1 MDIKEIIASV
11 FSTAVK
17 VVVAVIAIMYIY
29 KYMGM
34 AYDYGYRLFSEKP
47 VSEGSGIV
55 VTVTIGED
63 HSTRDIGKMLEEK
76 GLIRDGVLFIL
87 QELASE
93 HRGEIKPGKY
103 DLSTSMTAEEMI
115 TIMSGNEIA
124 VMEGEEALLYNS
136 DENMVGSDLLDDEEL
151 PLSYEEQDGN
161 ELLEDAEEGNQ

>member
-11 FSTAVK
+11 FSTAIK

-29 KYMGM
+29 KFTGM

-47 VSEGSGIV
+47 VTEGAGIV
-55 VTVTIGED
+55 VTVTVGED
-63 HSTRDIGKMLEEK
+63 HSTREIGKMLEEK
-76 GLIRDGVLFIL
+76 GLIRDGLLFVL

-115 TIMSGNEIA
+115 TIMSGEELTTLENE
-124 VMEGEEALLYNS
+124 EELLYNS
-136 DENMVGSDLLDDEEL
+136 DENMVGADMIDDENM
-151 PLSYEEQDGN
+151 PLSYEAEDG
-161 ELLEDAEEGNQ
+161 ELEITDEDNQ